1 MPTTQSLPATNPEI
15 PALRI
20 AGAALTDTGP
30 VRPAN
35 EDSVAL
41 IMPDST
47 SVLLRRGV
55 LAMVADG
62 MGGHEGGEVASGIAV
77 SVLTQAYYQEEGDP
91 QAALAQAFA
100 AANRAIFDHARKRS
114 KLAGM
119 GTTCTAVAVVNA
131 RAYCA
136 HAGDSRAYL
145 IRGGQ
150 AYCMTEDHSATM
162 ELVKQGLLTQA
173 EARHHEDRNV
183 ILRAMGTHKTIQA
196 EHWAPPF
203 PLRPGD
209 RLLLCSD
216 GLYEM
221 IDDEELAA
229 IATAYAPAEA
239 CQKLIALAVGRV
251 STDNVSAVVLELS
264 GSERSGS
271 ERSGSERGEIE
282 RPGPEHSGP
291 EHSGPERSGPALSR
305 PSSGENPA

>member
-1 MPTTQSLPATNPEI
+1 MPIAQSLPATNPEI

-20 AGAALTDTGP
+20 VGAALTDAGA

-35 EDSVAL
+35 EDSVSL
-41 IMPDST
+41 VVPDST
-47 SVLLRRGV
+47 SALLRRGV
-55 LAMVADG
+55 LAVVADG

-77 SVLTQAYYQEEGDP
+77 SVLTQAYYELDGDP
-91 QAALAQAFA
+91 EKALAQAFA
-100 AANRAIFDHARKRS
+100 LANKAIFDHARKRS
-114 KLAGM
+114 QLAGM

-145 IRGGQ
+145 VRGGQ

-162 ELVKQGLLTQA
+162 ELVKQGLLTHA

-196 EHWAPPF
+196 EQWVPPF

-209 RLLLCSD
+209 RMLLCSD

-221 IDDEELAA
+221 LADEEMAA
-229 IATAYAPAEA
+229 IVAAHPPEAA
-239 CQKLIALAVGRV
+239 CQQLIALAVGRV
-251 STDNVSAVVLELS
+251 STDNVRAVVLELS
-264 GSERSGS
+264 GPAA
-271 ERSGSERGEIE
+271 GEGVA
-282 RPGPEHSGP
+282 R
-291 EHSGPERSGPALSR
+291 
-305 PSSGENPA
+305 